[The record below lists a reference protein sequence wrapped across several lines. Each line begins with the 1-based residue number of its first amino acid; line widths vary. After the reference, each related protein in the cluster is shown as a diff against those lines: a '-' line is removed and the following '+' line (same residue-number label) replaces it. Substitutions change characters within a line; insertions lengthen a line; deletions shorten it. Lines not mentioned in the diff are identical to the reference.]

1 MWVVQDK
8 PWTQRCKSG
17 VYMDW
22 IGISWKVH
30 CMNPVVWKMPP
41 QPFYATQICRK
52 SMLYD
57 KVLTK
62 PKNIRGVKKRFL
74 LGCDKM
80 FLLGPFK
87 TLLHPNPLGQIIGM
101 VISVSQSRL
110 WRCLMFEIWVLFPV
124 FLHKRPVA

>member
-1 MWVVQDK
+1 
-8 PWTQRCKSG
+8 
-17 VYMDW
+17 
-22 IGISWKVH
+22 
-30 CMNPVVWKMPP
+30 
-41 QPFYATQICRK
+41 
-52 SMLYD
+52 MLYN

-62 PKNIRGVKKRFL
+62 PKHIRGVKKRFL
-74 LGCDKM
+74 LGCHKM

-87 TLLHPNPLGQIIGM
+87 TLLHPNLLGQIIGM